1 MATRRVTRG
10 LLAAAAVTAAALPL
24 LSSVAAAPPASAE
37 DPPAQVLIESVLPG
51 APQPQQKLRISGRV
65 ANTGDSDIALP
76 RMELRLSPL
85 PLNSR
90 AEVNE
95 VLDGSTERT
104 GNALPATAVELGS
117 TLAPGQQRDF
127 SLVVPMADLGLDPT
141 AAGVYAVFAELMSGE
156 LTIAQQGT
164 TVPWFPPDA
173 EYEATRLAWVWPVTQ
188 RPALAADD
196 LVTDPALPGEFA
208 ADGRLSRLLDA
219 GSRLR
224 VSWLIDTATVD
235 TARVLADGYQVP
247 GPDGAEPGEQTDA
260 AGDFADRLTGIIAGQ
275 PTTITQYAWADDD
288 ALQRAGLDQFVV
300 RSASLPSVSVD
311 DEARGAP
318 TQLAFAAPGG
328 TSDDATLQALVD
340 AGVRELVLSD
350 QYFPPD
356 PPTSYTPSGVTDVS
370 VNGTETTGLLTDRS
384 LSRSLSR
391 PLDTAVDRSRARQAF
406 LAETAL
412 ITLELPTEQRS
423 VIAKAPQ
430 LWDPPER
437 WLTGLARAVS
447 DAPWLRLVPLDSVTR
462 ATSVPRLTLGY
473 TEANRRQELPAD
485 YTRRIGELDR
495 ELDQLTR
502 IVVDPAGY
510 GESFRLALQR
520 SGSALWRDDE
530 PGRTAFLDTIATQLQ
545 DQKDKVRVVSSGTVT
560 LAGDSGVVPLTIA
573 NDLDRPVTVGLQLAT
588 DNPIT
593 LQYTPPEPIRIDA
606 KEKAGIE
613 VPVRVVGSQTM
624 PVSILLTDSEGLL
637 YDDSA
642 SIELRSTAASRV
654 ATIVVGVGA
663 VALVIL
669 VSLNLMRRRRHR
681 AAEPTADLPLDHNV

>member
-1 MATRRVTRG
+1 MSDRRTMRT
-10 LLAAAAVTAAALPL
+10 LFAALAVAVAAVPLTLNPTA
-24 LSSVAAAPPASAE
+24 PAVAE
-37 DPPAQVLIESVLPG
+37 DAPAQVLIESVVPG
-51 APQPQQKLRISGRV
+51 APQPKQTLRVSGRV
-65 ANTGDSDIALP
+65 ANTGDAEIALP

-90 AEVNE
+90 GEINE

-104 GNALPATAVELGS
+104 GNALPATAVDLGAS
-117 TLAPGQQRDF
+117 LVPGQQRNF
-127 SLVVPMADLGLDPT
+127 TLSVPMSELGLDPA

-173 EYEATRLAWVWPVTQ
+173 EYEASRLAWVWPITQ

-196 LVTDPALPGEFA
+196 LVIDPALPDEFA
-208 ADGRLSRLLDA
+208 AGGRLSRLLDA

-247 GPDGAEPGEQTDA
+247 GPDGPEPGEQTDA
-260 AGDFADRLTGIIAGQ
+260 AGQFADRLTGILSSQ

-300 RSASLPSVSVD
+300 RSASLPSVTVD

-328 TSDDATLQALVD
+328 NSDESTLQALVD
-340 AGVRELVLSD
+340 AGVRELLLSD
-350 QYFPPD
+350 QYYPPD
-356 PPTSYTPSGVTDVS
+356 PPTSFTPSGVTDVS
-370 VNGTETTGLLTDRS
+370 VNGTETTGLLSDRL
-384 LSRSLSR
+384 LSRSLAR
-391 PLDTAVDRSRARQAF
+391 PLDTAADRSRARQAF
-406 LAETAL
+406 LADTAL
-412 ITLELPTEQRS
+412 LTLELPTESRS
-423 VIAKAPQ
+423 VIADAPL

-437 WLTGLARAVS
+437 WLAGLARAVA
-447 DAPWLRLVPLDSVTR
+447 DAPWIRLVPLETVAD
-462 ATSVPRLTLGY
+462 ATQTPRLALGY
-473 TEANRRQELPAD
+473 SDANRRRELPPD

-502 IVVDPAGY
+502 IVVDPTGY

-530 PGRTAFLDTIATQLQ
+530 AGRTTFLDTIATQLQ
-545 DQKDKVRVVSSGTVT
+545 EQKDKVRVVSSGTVT

-573 NDLDRPVTVGLQLAT
+573 NDLDRPVTVGVQLAT

-593 LQYTPPEPIRIDA
+593 LQYTPPEPIRIEA
-606 KEKAGIE
+606 KEKSGVE

-624 PVSILLTDSEGLL
+624 TVSIVLTDSEGEL

-669 VSLNLMRRRRHR
+669 VSLNLMRRRRNR
-681 AAEPTADLPLDHNV
+681 TDEPTPDLPLDHNV